1 MAEPVADATMFDAA
15 LKVLAERGYA
25 GATTRRIADA
35 AGVNE
40 VTLFR
45 RFGDKRQ
52 LILAAIGADI
62 DRFANDGLTAT
73 GNLEAD
79 LIRVVEYYSDIYQHR
94 DGLVGTLLLEGAR
107 SPDVAALIQGP
118 LGAMSRLG
126 EILAGYRARRT
137 DDRRAHGVRSSGTPC
152 TSPRDD
158 AFGARHRYRSC
169 SPRCQHCGSA
179 ILGRSPPGGS
189 GCLGNAVAFDLAELS
204 DFGPRP
210 EGSPELMFLGT
221 ATTWHR
227 HLVGGCPM
235 QCTCTMP

>member
-1 MAEPVADATMFDAA
+1 MYTVRRSATNCKQVLAILGPYADTIRIHRGGRFVAELVADATMFDAA

-52 LILAAIGADI
+52 LILAAIHADI

-79 LIRVVEYYSDIYQHR
+79 FIRVVEYYSDIYQHR

-107 SPDVAALIQGP
+107 NRSAASRGLQSPGMI
-118 LGAMSRLG
+118 
-126 EILAGYRARRT
+126 
-137 DDRRAHGVRSSGTPC
+137 C
-152 TSPRDD
+152 
-158 AFGARHRYRSC
+158 
-169 SPRCQHCGSA
+169 
-179 ILGRSPPGGS
+179 
-189 GCLGNAVAFDLAELS
+189 
-204 DFGPRP
+204 RP
-210 EGSPELMFLGT
+210 EATRPGCGLG
-221 ATTWHR
+221 
-227 HLVGGCPM
+227 VD
-235 QCTCTMP
+235 Q

>member
-1 MAEPVADATMFDAA
+1 VAELVADATMFDAA

-52 LILAAIGADI
+52 LILAAIHADI

-107 SPDVAALIQGP
+107 NPDVAALIQGP
-118 LGAMSRLG
+118 LAAMSRLG
-126 EILAGYRARRT
+126 AIFAGYQRGGQMIEEPTEFAVQALLAPLLVTTLLGHVTGTEVALPDASTVVQRFLKGRLLERA
-137 DDRRAHGVRSSGTPC
+137 
-152 TSPRDD
+152 
-158 AFGARHRYRSC
+158 
-169 SPRCQHCGSA
+169 
-179 ILGRSPPGGS
+179 
-189 GCLGNAVAFDLAELS
+189 DL
-204 DFGPRP
+204 R
-210 EGSPELMFLGT
+210 
-221 ATTWHR
+221 
-227 HLVGGCPM
+227 
-235 QCTCTMP
+235 